1 MDLPYSSGA
10 SVDLLGEE
18 GIGEYGVRAV
28 RGVATNQGFYRWLSR
43 FSEGVVRR
51 MKGED
56 LGGRVMQQAIELGLT
71 NGELIR
77 VKDPKNA
84 KRENI
89 QLG

>member
-1 MDLPYSSGA
+1 
-10 SVDLLGEE
+10 
-18 GIGEYGVRAV
+18 
-28 RGVATNQGFYRWLSR
+28 
-43 FSEGVVRR
+43 
-51 MKGED
+51 
-56 LGGRVMQQAIELGLT
+56 MQQAIELGLT